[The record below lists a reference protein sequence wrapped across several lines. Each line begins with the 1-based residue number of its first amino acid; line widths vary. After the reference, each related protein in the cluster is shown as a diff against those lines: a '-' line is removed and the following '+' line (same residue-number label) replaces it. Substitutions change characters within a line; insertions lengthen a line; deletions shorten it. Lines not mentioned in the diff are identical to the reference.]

1 MARACILYCWFIVCF
16 ALSSSARD
24 VLEDDL
30 YLVGTSIALSN
41 APNSTTASFDP
52 REATIASVQHALFHQ
67 GVSCRTIV
75 QSFLDRIEAYDKQG
89 PYLNAVI
96 TTNPN
101 ALTYADELDQK
112 LAESGFVPGALHC
125 VPTILKDNYD
135 TFDMPTTGGSLSL
148 KGAQP
153 AVDASAV
160 QRIRAAGAVIIA
172 KANLHEFAISGL
184 TISSVLGQTKNPYD
198 LTRTPG
204 GSSGGTGASVAA
216 SFAVMGTGTDT
227 VNSIRSPTSANSLV
241 GIRPT
246 RGLVSR
252 DGIVPLS
259 YTQDAIGPLARTV
272 FDAATLLG
280 VMAGYNPGD
289 NVSALGVG
297 QYQDY
302 ASYALQG
309 ARNLSLFQGLRVGV
323 VDILVNQ
330 TESDPEVYQ
339 VNKVFNAT
347 LATLNQAGA
356 TILHVTDPTL
366 DITHLSAVFDVQIYE
381 FRTELD
387 NYLQNYNG
395 TVPANSLDEI
405 VSQNLYEKGD
415 AYTGAFMRNAT
426 VPLNNETNPEY
437 FTRRSGIDGLRTQLA
452 LRFAEQ
458 NLDVMFYPHQ
468 SRLVVPIGS
477 PTQSGRN
484 GLVAA
489 LTGLPAIGV
498 PGGFSE
504 PTDTAPIGVPVGV
517 EFMGRPFTEARLVE
531 IAAAFERLTRARRA
545 PLSTWEIV

>member
-1 MARACILYCWFIVCF
+1 MPSIDVAGPAEATL
-16 ALSSSARD
+16 LLQSAPPKA
-24 VLEDDL
+24 E
-30 YLVGTSIALSN
+30 AN
-41 APNSTTASFDP
+41 ATFTSFDP
-52 REATIASVQHALFHQ
+52 REATIASVQHAIFHQ
-67 GVSCRTIV
+67 AISCRTIV
-75 QSFLDRIEAYDKQG
+75 QSFLDRIAAYDKQG
-89 PYLNAVI
+89 PYINAII
-96 TTNPN
+96 TTNPH
-101 ALTYADELDQK
+101 ALVYADELDTK
-112 LAESGFVPGALHC
+112 LQQPGFVPGVLHC
-125 VPTILKDNYD
+125 VPMVLKDNYD

-153 AVDASAV
+153 AADASATE
-160 QRIRAAGAVIIA
+160 RIRDAGAVILA
-172 KANLHEFAISGL
+172 KANLHEFAIAGL
-184 TISSVLGQTKNPYD
+184 TISSILGQTKNPYD

-280 VMAGYNPGD
+280 VMAGYNPAD

-297 QYQDY
+297 HAEDY
-302 ASYALQG
+302 ASYALRG
-309 ARNLSLFQGLRVGV
+309 ARNESLLQGLRIGII
-323 VDILVNQ
+323 DILINQ
-330 TESDPEVYQ
+330 TESDPEVYA

-347 LATLNQAGA
+347 LATLEQAGA
-356 TILHVTDPTL
+356 ILLHVTDPTL
-366 DITHLSAVFDVQIYE
+366 DISHLSAVFDVQIYE
-381 FRTELD
+381 FRAELD
-387 NYLQNYNG
+387 TYLGNYNG
-395 TVPANSLDEI
+395 SVPATSLDEI

-415 AYTGAFMRNAT
+415 AATGAFMRNAT

-458 NLDVMFYPHQ
+458 ELDVMFYPHQ
-468 SRLVVPIGS
+468 NRLVVPIGS
-477 PTQSGRN
+477 PSQIGRN

-498 PGGFSE
+498 PGGFSD
-504 PTDTAPIGVPVGV
+504 PSGTAPMGVPVGV
-517 EFMGRPFTEARLVE
+517 EFMGRPFEEGKLVE
-531 IAAAFERLTRARRA
+531 IAAAFERLARARRP
-545 PLSTWEIV
+545 PLSTWKSV

>member
-1 MARACILYCWFIVCF
+1 MAGASILCCWLVICLALICDACDIFD
-16 ALSSSARD
+16 D
-24 VLEDDL
+24 VH
-30 YLVGTSIALSN
+30 LVGASISISTA
-41 APNSTTASFDP
+41 ANSTISSFEP
-52 REATIASVQHALFHQ
+52 REATIASIQHAIFHEA
-67 GVSCRTIV
+67 VSCRAIV
-75 QSFLDRIEAYDKQG
+75 QSFLDRIAAYDKQG
-89 PYLNAVI
+89 PSLNAII

-101 ALTYADELDQK
+101 ALMYADELDQK
-112 LAESGFVPGALHC
+112 AGEPGFIPGVLHC
-125 VPTILKDNYD
+125 VPMVLKDNYD

-148 KGAQP
+148 RGAQP
-153 AVDASAV
+153 AADASAV
-160 QRIRAAGAVIIA
+160 LRIRAAGAVIIA

-184 TISSVLGQTKNPYD
+184 TISSILGQTKNPYD

-252 DGIVPLS
+252 DGVVPLS

-280 VMAGYNPGD
+280 VMAGYNPAD

-297 QYQDY
+297 QAQDY
-302 ASYALQG
+302 AFYALQG
-309 ARNLSLFQGLRVGV
+309 AKDASLFEGVRIGV
-323 VDILVNQ
+323 VDILINQ

-347 LATLNQAGA
+347 LAALGQVGA
-356 TILHVTDPTL
+356 TVLHVTDRTL

-395 TVPANSLDEI
+395 TVPATSLDEI

-426 VPLNNETNPEY
+426 IPLNNETNPEY

-468 SRLVVPIGS
+468 NRLVVPIGS
-477 PTQSGRN
+477 STQSGRN

-498 PGGFSE
+498 PGGFSD

-517 EFMGRPFTEARLVE
+517 EFMGMPFTEGRLVE
-531 IAAAFERLTRARRA
+531 IAAAFERLMRARRA
-545 PLSTWEIV
+545 PLSTWESV